1 MTSSDKQARTRTVVW
16 ASLGAAAL
24 LGAAAFGAVTVL
36 PAFGHGGHADAG
48 SGSGSGSGSAAAAQP
63 AIAAADLASWT
74 NQAHSIG
81 TTSSLATAAQQHC
94 TDALG
99 TDVGSGTDSHL
110 DARGEVASLV
120 YRHGT
125 DAYYCL
131 STADH
136 LGMWDLIDD
145 SVPAGNTVPADG
157 ILVDTAGS
165 HGGTGSLVGYA
176 VGFAGPDVTAVSI
189 TPVGGAA
196 TTATLEDGTWTAWWP
211 TDAADDSDATV
222 TITTRDGATHSVVES
237 DAFIR

>member
-1 MTSSDKQARTRTVVW
+1 MTSSDKQTRTRTVVW

-36 PAFGHGGHADAG
+36 PAFGHGGHADG
-48 SGSGSGSGSAAAAQP
+48 SGAAAQP
-63 AIAAADLASWT
+63 SMGTADLASWT
-74 NQAHSIG
+74 GQPHHISA
-81 TTSSLATAAQQHC
+81 TSSLATAAQQHC

-99 TDVGSGTDSHL
+99 TDVGPGTVSHL

-131 STADH
+131 STAEH
-136 LGMWDLIDD
+136 LGMWDLIDA

-157 ILVDTAGS
+157 VLVDTAGS
-165 HGGTGSLVGYA
+165 HGSTGSLVGYA
-176 VGFAGPDVTAVSI
+176 VGFAGPDVTAVAI
-189 TPVGGAA
+189 TPVGGAT
-196 TTATLEDGTWTAWWP
+196 TTATLADGAWTAWWP

>member
-1 MTSSDKQARTRTVVW
+1 MTSSDKQTRTRTVVW

-36 PAFGHGGHADAG
+36 PAFGHGGHADADAG
-48 SGSGSGSGSAAAAQP
+48 SVAAAQP

-81 TTSSLATAAQQHC
+81 TSSTLATAAQQHC

-99 TDVGSGTDSHL
+99 TDIGSGTVSHL

-131 STADH
+131 STAEH
-136 LGMWDLIDD
+136 LGMWDIIDA

-165 HGGTGSLVGYA
+165 NGGHSKSGKRGQAVGYA

-211 TDAADDSDATV
+211 TDTADDSDATV